1 MAYSTTGL
9 HQIVNGATNIWVY
22 DSADALATVF
32 AASYIADATSS
43 TTNSTPGRGMQ
54 VGDIVFART
63 VGAVP
68 VNGQPPATATAAR
81 TGFVSAL
88 NTTTGAGSLTAMTG
102 NT

>member
-1 MAYSTTGL
+1 MAYSTAGL
-9 HQIVNGATNIWVY
+9 HQVVSGATNVWVL

-32 AASYIADATSS
+32 AANYISDATSS
-43 TTNSTPGRGMQ
+43 STNSTPGRGMQ
-54 VGDIVFART
+54 VGDIVIART

-88 NTTTGAGSLTAMTG
+88 NATTGAGSLTATS
-102 NT
+102 